1 MADAA
6 TVKQMPLVLPLPF
19 MVEANVLDYGHDRAT
34 NELHVRFRNGG
45 HYVYKDVPETK
56 YHEMLAAESAGGFV
70 GAHLRNKFEF
80 RKL

>member
-1 MADAA
+1 MTAA
-6 TVKQMPLVLPLPF
+6 TVKLPF
-19 MVEANVLDYGHDRAT
+19 MVQAKESANVRDFGHDRAT

-45 HYVYKDVPETK
+45 HYVYRDVPETK
-56 YHEMLAAESAGGFV
+56 YHEMLAAESVGGFV